1 MLESK
6 KKSNFYSGLLSILL
20 VCLILTIF
28 EVVFFY
34 VIAKPQ
40 IVNSLDLLNKNIAN
54 LIKNNFNR
62 INNHRCKMISDEEK
76 ELLKSNLLKLFYNY
90 ELSMKKNNKNIVINI
105 VFIFTLIIFCIL
117 FVILVLVD
125 KSYIKNIEV
134 KTNIDWGFIPST
146 LLTVLF
152 IILFQIHFYFN
163 VSLNFEYVSSEEIMG
178 LISDLIKN
186 EMSQRNLDMDEN
198 NQNNNNIIDNT
209 NNNSINNSINN
220 IINNTNNNS
229 INNIINNTNNNSN
242 LNTLEEDLN
251 VKNNND
257 YDNEVEIITENNIVE
272 EEDII
277 DDNELN
283 QTPTI
288 LDVDKEYSF
297 KANKFDDEMN
307 SLFSIR
313 FNS

>member
-6 KKSNFYSGLLSILL
+6 KKSNFYSGLLSVLL

-40 IVNSLDLLNKNIAN
+40 IVNSLDLLNNNIAN

-62 INNHRCKMISDEEK
+62 TNNHRCKMISDEEK

-186 EMSQRNLDMDEN
+186 EMNQRNLDMDKN
-198 NQNNNNIIDNT
+198 NQNNNNIIDNI
-209 NNNSINNSINN
+209 NNN
-220 IINNTNNNS
+220 T
-229 INNIINNTNNNSN
+229 N
-242 LNTLEEDLN
+242 LNTLEEDMNL
-251 VKNNND
+251 KNNND